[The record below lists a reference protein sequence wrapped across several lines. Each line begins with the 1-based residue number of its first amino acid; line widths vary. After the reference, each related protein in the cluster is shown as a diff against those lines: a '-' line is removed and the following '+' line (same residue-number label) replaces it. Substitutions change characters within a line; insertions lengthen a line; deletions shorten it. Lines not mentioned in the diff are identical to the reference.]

1 MTFLRE
7 KPNLGFVKI
16 HSKKKCLN
24 KLHTQT
30 KATFYM
36 THRLFIPIVIAF
48 RSKLSKKYV
57 NQFSK
62 I

>member
-7 KPNLGFVKI
+7 NPNLGFVKI

-24 KLHTQT
+24 KLHKQT
-30 KATFYM
+30 EATFYM

-48 RSKLSKKYV
+48 RSKLSK
-57 NQFSK
+57 
-62 I
+62 